1 MNDERWKQKFILWK
15 QGKNDE
21 SAEDHPMSDEWWKHK
36 NIWWMMKAEDHE
48 WQIMKT
54 EIILWMMNGEG
65 WRQRTILWMMNDES
79 KRTYD
84 PHTDIIMERDNGLST
99 NPIAAKSCWIPLPYK
114 KGNHYPQSQ
123 IPKKGKENNNA
134 KT

>member
-48 WQIMKT
+48 WQMMQT

-99 NPIAAKSCWIPLPYK
+99 NPIAAESPCLTRKAT
-114 KGNHYPQSQ
+114 NTQ
-123 IPKKGKENNNA
+123 IPRKGHENNNA
-134 KT
+134 KHKKF